1 MLDLLLN
8 LMLCYLATPSNIIRK
23 VKHYKETIIAIISL
37 LTCVNHH
44 LRLIVVWM
52 FLSRT
57 RPAVSS
63 IEPHWLIG
71 SKPVEKQLQQY
82 YISLS
87 PASVVERLAEPE
99 SVAVSTP
106 LPIIF
111 TEQSAVH
118 FPLIVNVFEG
128 IRWLAGVGKRCRVL
142 GRWWQLRRREL
153 KIAVSTSEHQH
164 KMMLTI
170 IISPSFLVCHWP
182 SKYTRGSGD

>member
-111 TEQSAVH
+111 TEQSADFDTLPPFRADPHQREVS
-118 FPLIVNVFEG
+118 PLKVMQNCMVSQ
-128 IRWLAGVGKRCRVL
+128 LKSSGK
-142 GRWWQLRRREL
+142 
-153 KIAVSTSEHQH
+153 
-164 KMMLTI
+164 
-170 IISPSFLVCHWP
+170 
-182 SKYTRGSGD
+182 